1 MERTKTAAAEQKN
14 TAVAEKSSKSLMNA
28 VMEKLAD
35 KQKDGL
41 QFPENYSVSNAV
53 MSAQLMLQ
61 ETTDKN
67 GNPVL
72 KTCTP
77 ASIMN
82 AVMEMATQGLN
93 PAKQQCYF
101 IAYSGKLTMQRS
113 YLGTIAMTKRLKGIT
128 DVVGYTVYDMDV
140 FKVGFNLATG
150 RIEVKEYEPSLE
162 RDPNKIKGAF
172 ALIIGTN
179 GIVHTEWMT
188 LEEIKAAWRMR
199 KGGGDSKAHNDFTS
213 EMCKKTVINRAC
225 KLYAKTSNDEG
236 LIASLIANDNTRED
250 LEAEINHQEKMS
262 EEAEYIDVE
271 ECGSEV
277 LKDIDADEKTHE
289 VTQDYLPTDDGVM
302 F

>member
-1 MERTKTAAAEQKN
+1 
-14 TAVAEKSSKSLMNA
+14 
-28 VMEKLAD
+28 
-35 KQKDGL
+35 
-41 QFPENYSVSNAV
+41 
-53 MSAQLMLQ
+53 
-61 ETTDKN
+61 TTDKN

-77 ASIMN
+77 ASIVN

-101 IAYSGKLTMQRS
+101 IAYGGKLTMQRS
-113 YLGTIAMTKRLKGIT
+113 YLGTIAMTKRLKGVA
-128 DVVGYTVYDMDV
+128 DVVGYTVYDTDV

-150 RIEVKEYEPSLE
+150 KLEVKEYEPSLE

-188 LEEIKAAWRMR
+188 LEEIKAAWNMGQT
-199 KGGGDSKAHNDFTS
+199 KGSSPAHKNFSS

-225 KLYAKTSNDEG
+225 KLYAKTSNDDG
-236 LIASLIANDNTRED
+236 LIANLIANDNTRED
-250 LEAEINHQEKMS
+250 LEAEINHQEEMS
-262 EEAEYIDVE
+262 EEAEYIDVD
-271 ECGSEV
+271 GSEV
-277 LKDIDADEKTHE
+277 LDVKNKDVEPNE
-289 VTQDYLPTDDGVM
+289 VTQDYRPKDDEVM